1 MEEFHEIADDDILS
15 TFSLLLGYDIDKENS
30 KRQKQMETDHL
41 PKILISGI
49 SNLNNKIVNQF
60 MSNFKEYCFVQKMGV
75 FFRYEDA
82 LSRAKY
88 LSKLLHFMKLGAAC
102 LTLSSYGEMLA
113 YEYLIQKILKSI
125 DVESICLRQSEEF
138 EEESFILNVD
148 SNAYYCMSCKKNN
161 ENGYTELMIN
171 DIILQRHDFH
181 PVMDICDEE
190 SIEIIEL
197 FDKFVELNFSGS
209 ELDLVPEVSSTFLG
223 SLFTSIFSILHHQIV
238 GVKLSFEDTLYFQPY
253 YLTK

>member
-1 MEEFHEIADDDILS
+1 MEEFNEIADVDILN
-15 TFSLLLGYDIDKENS
+15 TFSILLGYDLDKENS
-30 KRQKQMETDHL
+30 KRQNQMETNHL
-41 PKILISGI
+41 PQVLISRI
-49 SNLNNKIVNQF
+49 SNLNNKIVNQY
-60 MSNFKEYCFVQKMGV
+60 MSYFKEYCFMQKMNV
-75 FFRYEDA
+75 FFRYECA

-113 YEYLIQKILKSI
+113 YESLIQKILKSI
-125 DVESICLRQSEEF
+125 DVESICVPQSEEL

-148 SNAYYCMSCKKNN
+148 SNTYYCMTCKKNN

-171 DIILQRHDFH
+171 DIILQRHDFK
-181 PVMDICDEE
+181 PIMDICDEE

-197 FDKFVELNFSGS
+197 FDQFVELNFSGS
-209 ELDLVPEVSSTFLG
+209 ELDSVPEVSPSFLG